1 MARYGQ
7 YNYSDK
13 QLERINARRRE
24 KGRDELVN
32 TKGMGGYSGR
42 NEERAN
48 ASFNAYAKSVGMNG
62 YSNQGSPQVE
72 TEQKTQRKPAF
83 PSERPSALDQYKG
96 QKSLSERMAEK
107 GSLKSEIQAKNIA
120 SQVGRAVE
128 SEDEKRKRKG
138 SKGISTPSLQGSYN
152 RFTA

>member
-1 MARYGQ
+1 MAKEG
-7 YNYSDK
+7 NYAWSPR
-13 QLERINARRRE
+13 QMERINARRAARGRE
-24 KGRDELVN
+24 QLVN
-32 TKGMGGYSGR
+32 LR
-42 NEERAN
+42 NPQEDEEE
-48 ASFNAYAKSVGMNG
+48 KV
-62 YSNQGSPQVE
+62 
-72 TEQKTQRKPAF
+72 TQRKPAF

-107 GSLKSEIQAKNIA
+107 GSLKSDIQAKNIA

>member
-24 KGRDELVN
+24 SGRDELVN

-42 NEERAN
+42 NDERAN
-48 ASFNAYAKSVGMNG
+48 ARFDSYAKSVGMGG
-62 YSNQGSPQVE
+62 YSNQSSPQGK
-72 TEQKTQRKPAF
+72 TDQKTQRGPAF

-96 QKSLSERMAEK
+96 QKSLSERMAER
-107 GSLKSEIQAKNIA
+107 GSMKSEIQDRNRA

-128 SEDEKRKRKG
+128 SENEKRKRKG
-138 SKGISTPSLQGSYN
+138 GKGISTPSLQSSFN

>member
-24 KGRDELVN
+24 SGRDELVN

-42 NEERAN
+42 NDERAN
-48 ASFNAYAKSVGMNG
+48 ARFDSYAKSVGMGGN
-62 YSNQGSPQVE
+62 SNQGSPQGK
-72 TEQKTQRKPAF
+72 TDQKTQRGPAF

-96 QKSLSERMAEK
+96 QKSLSERMSER
-107 GSLKSEIQAKNIA
+107 GSMKSEIQDINRAM
-120 SQVGRAVE
+120 QVGRAVE
-128 SEDEKRKRKG
+128 SENEKRKRKG
-138 SKGISTPSLQGSYN
+138 GKGISTPSLQSSFN